1 MLHKFPLNNLMKLKY
16 CLFFLLFAFST
27 STSQSVEQ
35 IRAIDS
41 LDQQLLNVDST
52 AKIELLSELI
62 QRTKDISPEL
72 TAGYLQQQ
80 MKLADTFENV
90 KIQAKSRLLL
100 SELLY
105 DKGLTDSAMRMLQQ
119 ALHFRQLEHF
129 EITASAST
137 DADIGEKSLWQTI
150 SLKSAIIWRTV
161 LITSVLMLFGGVI
174 LMLLFSHRLKEK
186 YAENQDAYGSFQLE
200 IDKQRQLLEATIQ
213 ERTRE
218 LEDQL
223 QQTRAK
229 DVELKKTLKR
239 LKDASYLKNAFL
251 SNMSHEIRTP
261 LNGIIGFSSLLETE
275 LAMMENKELYNY
287 ASGIQQSG
295 DRLLNL
301 INNIIEISRIQANE
315 IEVELHPC
323 DVALIVN
330 NVCEPL
336 QFTTNEKG
344 LKFKTKLP
352 DLPKVL
358 ADNAK
363 LMRVLHI
370 IIDNAVKYTE
380 TGFVTIS
387 ALYDQQRNDVVIKVK
402 DTGVGMD
409 ASYMNFLFEAFRQES
424 TGYSRQ
430 YQGAGLGLPLAKKLL
445 DLMHGRIE
453 IKSERGIGTTVEIY
467 LPAIQEVSED
477 SKPTLEVLPIANAP
491 QLGTLDIF
499 IVEDDRMNRMVL
511 QKILSKAGTL
521 TLAVDGNETMKIVG
535 ERFKKDHI
543 FQIMLFDINLP
554 PPWDGVKLMQQIR
567 TDYPAYKFIPFIAQT
582 AYAMAGDK
590 ERFLDAGFDDY
601 IAKPINK
608 NELMTKIENQLKLRS
623 SQE

>member
-1 MLHKFPLNNLMKLKY
+1 MLHKLPLNNLMNLKY
-16 CLFFLLFAFST
+16 CLIFLLFAFST
-27 STSQSVEQ
+27 SIGQSVEQ

-41 LDQQLLNVDST
+41 LDQQLSNVDST

-80 MKLADTFENV
+80 MKLADTLEVV
-90 KIQAKSRLLL
+90 KMQAQSRLLL

-105 DKGLTDSAMRMLQQ
+105 NKGLSDSAMRMLQQ
-119 ALHFRQLEHF
+119 ALHFRQIEHID
-129 EITASAST
+129 ITASADLDMDEST
-137 DADIGEKSLWQTI
+137 LWQT
-150 SLKSAIIWRTV
+150 LGLRSAIIWRTV

-186 YAENQDAYGSFQLE
+186 YGENQDAYGSFQLE
-200 IDKQRQLLEATIQ
+200 IDKQRQQLEATIQ

-336 QFTTNEKG
+336 VFSTNEKG

-352 DLPKVL
+352 ELPKVL

-370 IIDNAVKYTE
+370 IIENAVKYTE
-380 TGFVTIS
+380 AGFVTIS

-453 IKSERGIGTTVEIY
+453 IKSERGTGTTVEIY
-467 LPAIQEVSED
+467 LPAIQEVAED
-477 SKPTLEVLPIANAP
+477 GKPTLEVHPIANAP

>member
-1 MLHKFPLNNLMKLKY
+1 MNLKY
-16 CLFFLLFAFST
+16 SLIFLLFAFS
-27 STSQSVEQ
+27 STLGQSVEQ
-35 IRAIDS
+35 IMVIDS
-41 LDQQLLNVDST
+41 LDRQLLNADSA
-52 AKIELLSELI
+52 AKIELLSDLI
-62 QRTKDISPEL
+62 NRSKDLSPIL
-72 TAGYLQQQ
+72 TANYLQQQ
-80 MKLADTFENV
+80 KQLADRLEDV
-90 KIQAKSRLLL
+90 KTQAQSRLLL

-105 DKGLTDSAMRMLQQ
+105 NEGLTDSALRMLRQ
-119 ALHFRQLEHF
+119 ALYFRQLELK
-129 EITASAST
+129 ISSGSST
-137 DADIGEKSLWQTI
+137 ADIVEDEGSPWQTI
-150 SLKSAIIWRTV
+150 GPRSAIIWRTV

-186 YAENQDAYGSFQLE
+186 YGENQDAYGSFQLE
-200 IDKQRQLLEATIQ
+200 IDKQKQQLEATIQ

-275 LAMMENKELYNY
+275 LAMLENKELYNY

-336 QFTTNEKG
+336 LFTTNEKG
-344 LKFKTKLP
+344 LKFKTKIPELP
-352 DLPKVL
+352 AVL

-370 IIDNAVKYTE
+370 IIENAVKYTE
-380 TGFVTIS
+380 AGFVTIS
-387 ALYDQQRNDVVIKVK
+387 AFYDQQRNDVVIKVK

-409 ASYMNFLFEAFRQES
+409 ASYMNYLFEAFRQES

-453 IKSERGIGTTVEIY
+453 IKSERGTGTTVEIY
-467 LPAIQEVSED
+467 LPAIQEATEEN
-477 SKPTLEVLPIANAP
+477 KTTLEVRPIANAP

-511 QKILSKAGTL
+511 QKILSKAGTI

-608 NELMTKIENQLKLRS
+608 NELMTKIENQLKLRN